1 MRVLMMPDYRPDNP
15 YQELLAD
22 ALADQGVEVVF
33 PEGYRRGL
41 PFTRASYE
49 AQADVLHLH
58 WLGVYFKGHTLAK
71 KVAYALKVV
80 IDLFLL
86 RVSGCRLVWTVHN
99 VVAHDTR
106 CPKLEMWLRRL
117 IADLADGLIVHNGET
132 REKVAELY
140 QVPTGRVSVVEHGH
154 YRDVYPTTVSKNEA
168 RNALGLGG
176 NKERVFLHLGMLRPY
191 KGVEDLLDVWPAHS
205 HTQPDDHL
213 IIAGKP
219 LSDEYGNTLKNIAQP
234 LRNVSLQIGFVEG
247 EKIPLYYGAADIV
260 VLPYRR
266 VLTSG
271 SAMLAL
277 TFGVPVIAPRI
288 GEIPDTFRNADE
300 LLYRQGEGGLQAAM
314 KKASTA
320 DLKSL
325 AERTRRLGDERG
337 WTEIAEKTKQV
348 YYN

>member
-1 MRVLMMPDYRPDNP
+1 MRILMMPDYRADNP
-15 YQELLAD
+15 YQQLLAD

-33 PEGYRRGL
+33 SKGYRRGL
-41 PFTRASYE
+41 PFTRASCE
-49 AQADVLHLH
+49 AQVDVLHLH
-58 WLGVYFKGHTLAK
+58 WLGVYFKGRTLAR

-80 IDLFLL
+80 LDLFLL

-99 VVAHDTR
+99 AVAHDTR
-106 CPKLEMWLRRL
+106 YPKLEMWLRRR
-117 IADLADGLIVHNGET
+117 IADLADELIVHNEKT
-132 REKVAELY
+132 REKLAELY
-140 QVPTGRVSVVEHGH
+140 HIPTSCVSVVEHGH
-154 YRDVYPTTVSKNEA
+154 YRDVYPTTISKNDA
-168 RNALGLGG
+168 RHALGLGD

-191 KGVEDLLDVWPAHS
+191 KGVEDLLDAWSAHS
-205 HTQPDDHL
+205 HTHPDDHL

-219 LSDEYGNTLKNIAQP
+219 LNDGYGDTLKNIARP
-234 LRNVSLQIGFVEG
+234 LKNVSFQIGFVE
-247 EKIPLYYGAADIV
+247 EENIPLYYGAADIV

-300 LLYRQGEGGLQAAM
+300 LLYRQGQGALQAAM
-314 KKASTA
+314 KKASTI
-320 DLKSL
+320 DLESL

-348 YYN
+348 YYG